1 MKRVDRERGGMK
13 EAKKWLEKA
22 ERDLSAAEINHRQGL
37 FEVAAF
43 LSHQAAE
50 KALKA
55 LYILKFRKLWKIHD
69 FEKLSITL
77 KSGKRIITVC
87 KELNP
92 HYLATRYPIEV
103 EYDEGKAKHAL
114 ENGRK
119 VVEWVKKKVKL

>member
-1 MKRVDRERGGMK
+1 MK

-22 ERDLSAAEINHRQGL
+22 EQDLSAAKINYREGL

-55 LYILKFRKLWKIHD
+55 LHILKFRKLWKIHD
-69 FEKLSITL
+69 LEKLSITL
-77 KSGKRIITVC
+77 RGGKRIATVC

-92 HYLATRYPIEV
+92 HYLATRYPIEI

-114 ENGRK
+114 EGGRE
-119 VVEWVKKKVKL
+119 VVEWVKKKVKP